1 MLTELTLAG
10 DVAAVVVVVAAA
22 AAAAAV
28 AIAIA
33 VARFAHTQL
42 VSRKITSCRAKCHAH
57 NVALCCVANLLIE
70 LPLLLLLLQCGARQ
84 HC

>member
-10 DVAAVVVVVAAA
+10 DVAAVVVVV
-22 AAAAAV
+22 AAAAV

-70 LPLLLLLLQCGARQ
+70 LPLLLLQCGARQ

>member
-10 DVAAVVVVVAAA
+10 DVAAVVVVVVAAA

-57 NVALCCVANLLIE
+57 NVALCCVANLLME
-70 LPLLLLLLQCGARQ
+70 LPLLLLQCGARQ